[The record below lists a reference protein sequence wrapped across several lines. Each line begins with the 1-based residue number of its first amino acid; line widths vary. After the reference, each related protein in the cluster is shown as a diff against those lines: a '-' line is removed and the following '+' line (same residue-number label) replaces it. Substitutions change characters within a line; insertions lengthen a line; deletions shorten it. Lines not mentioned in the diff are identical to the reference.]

1 MKYARKAKRK
11 NAAAERKQ
19 RKKDAKH
26 PEFKINIGDGYT
38 FRYGVDGINSYQD
51 GLNRAVELEQ
61 QKHPEK
67 SEEEV
72 LGIEPATVEGEDII
86 QPAVAPEEPVEFVE
100 AENLGVIDED

>member
-1 MKYARKAKRK
+1 MKYVRKAKRK

-19 RKKDAKH
+19 KKKDAKH
-26 PEFKINIGDGYT
+26 PEFTINIGEGYT

-51 GLNRAVELEQ
+51 GLDRAIELEQ

-72 LGIEPATVEGEDII
+72 LGIETATVEGEDII
-86 QPAVAPEEPVEFVE
+86 QPTEALEEPIEFVE
-100 AENLGVIDED
+100 AEVVGIEN

>member
-51 GLNRAVELEQ
+51 GLDRAIELEQ

-72 LGIEPATVEGEDII
+72 LGIEPAE
-86 QPAVAPEEPVEFVE
+86 PAISEEEPVEFVE
-100 AENLGVIDED
+100 AEVVGVEN